1 MTTDDDLRSR
11 FAAASA
17 PAPLDAAAIIAG
29 ARRRRRPR
37 VIAAGTVGALATV
50 GVLVLGIQVALPP
63 DPGTVT
69 SMESAPAADA
79 PAGGA
84 SDTALTERASAAS
97 MNLCGAPVVEALP
110 NTLGLALEPVF
121 PASAAAGATVE
132 GVVRLTNTGT
142 ERFTGSAAPTPA
154 VAVAE
159 DGLVVWHTNGPAILS
174 LVFIDLGPG
183 ESMEFGATATAVR
196 CGPEDD
202 AAPAFREDL
211 PPLAPGDYTIS
222 VLMDITPDGQPVE
235 LVASDPV
242 ALTVD

>member
-1 MTTDDDLRSR
+1 MTTDDDLRAR

-50 GVLVLGIQVALPP
+50 GVLVLGIQVALPS

-69 SMESAPAADA
+69 SMESAPAADS

-84 SDTALTERASAAS
+84 SDSALMDRAAAAEL
-97 MNLCGAPVVEALP
+97 NVCGAPVVEPLP
-110 NTLGLALEPVF
+110 NTLGLVLEPVF
-121 PASAAAGATVE
+121 PASASGGATVD

-142 ERFTGSAAPTPA
+142 SRFTGSAAPTPA
-154 VAVAE
+154 VTVAE

-174 LVFIDLGPG
+174 LAIIDLGPG
-183 ESMEFGATATAVR
+183 ESMELAATATTVR
-196 CGPEDD
+196 CSPEDD
-202 AAPAFREDL
+202 AAPAFRDDL
-211 PPLAPGDYTIS
+211 PPLAPGDYTLS
-222 VLMDITPDGQPVE
+222 VLMDITPDGGPVE